1 MARIYQ
7 SWNQRPK

>member
-7 SWNQRPK
+7 